1 MTKFHMPLPM
11 IYADEAK
18 TLGLEAIPYYTAD
31 QMQTAWQAGRD
42 SMKAEC
48 VKVCEGMKTVS
59 GVDDCERGFNAA
71 LRRSAE
77 SIKELK

>member
-1 MTKFHMPLPM
+1 MTYEEWQLKNDEPHSPKEVWQSA
-11 IYADEAK
+11 YA
-18 TLGLEAIPYYTAD
+18 
-31 QMQTAWQAGRD
+31 AGRD

-77 SIKELK
+77 AIKELRK